1 MSLTLPIEEFVKF
14 HVQAKICPGNG
25 AIAFNVSPSKEGA
38 LFPTIPSGLSV
49 HFKTVVE
56 KGVNVLSISTSFDG
70 EERRVEEHDTVHRN
84 NPSSN
89 WPTSTPHFIENQPP
103 MRDNFS
109 DILSGMHTPLPN
121 YEQTRQGRARSSQNT
136 LVDTLL
142 EEPDGHGD
150 FSRGTIQE
158 SQAFPPRWC
167 QNQPAMDADF
177 INMLSGMLL
186 PADPSIPSSQV
197 LQAATQ
203 LENSWQAHSFEGGA
217 ELDVE
222 QSLYVS
228 YGRGS
233 DNPSFTCQLFFVFC
247 FFSHVRHTKFH
258 IAPVACQYFQCR
270 PHG

>member
-56 KGVNVLSISTSFDG
+56 NGVNVLSISTSFDG

-109 DILSGMHTPLPN
+109 GRYISEEDRQALSGFLDILSGMHTPLPN
-121 YEQTRQGRARSSQNT
+121 YEQIRQGRARSSQNT

-158 SQAFPPRWC
+158 SQVSILAAGSDNIQFLFL
-167 QNQPAMDADF
+167 D
-177 INMLSGMLL
+177 MLSGMLL
-186 PADPSIPSSQV
+186 PADPSIPSPQV
-197 LQAATQ
+197 LQAANQ

-222 QSLYVS
+222 QSL
-228 YGRGS
+228 
-233 DNPSFTCQLFFVFC
+233 
-247 FFSHVRHTKFH
+247 
-258 IAPVACQYFQCR
+258 
-270 PHG
+270 